1 MSNLLNQAE
10 QIRES
15 RLKDKITEIHD
26 LLTIEQPEDIA
37 SIPENVFVA
46 IFLPWFAGQSTDPRI
61 DVNTWLNISGS
72 PYKSVKVID
81 SSGDVSYVIPPLF
94 DRTIIQTS
102 DDKKTNA
109 SLIHV
114 LATYEQLNKISPKRA
129 EAYYLAELEKRQ
141 IFNDQTTALRK
152 KVEFWNELFKK
163 HNLPV
168 FDVKSSTIS
177 NASTDKIDLEYD
189 DDIL

>member
-102 DDKKTNA
+102 G
-109 SLIHV
+109 
-114 LATYEQLNKISPKRA
+114 
-129 EAYYLAELEKRQ
+129 
-141 IFNDQTTALRK
+141 
-152 KVEFWNELFKK
+152 
-163 HNLPV
+163 
-168 FDVKSSTIS
+168 
-177 NASTDKIDLEYD
+177 
-189 DDIL
+189 